1 MEYPQGNHLYKYR
14 VYNTKSLS
22 ILINKKIWLATPE
35 SFNDPFDCNI
45 KFKSQINSEAFN
57 KYLKQTGRTT
67 GDLNRDYN
75 TFLKGLAEFRNKDI
89 KKFGV
94 FSMSQ
99 IKDNILM
106 WSHYANQHEGFCIEF
121 VRSSNNLLGDI
132 EVTRP
137 VDYHCNY
144 PEVEPLDSNGN
155 IDHSIFRKMLFTKAK
170 DWSYEKEWRLTYD
183 EGNKEEQLPADIS
196 SIIFGL
202 RMPEE
207 HKNTIRNI
215 LADQPNIRF
224 QQATEEEYQFR
235 LKIVDL

>member
-1 MEYPQGNHLYKYR
+1 MEYPKVTHLYKYR
-14 VYNTKSLS
+14 EYNTNSLS
-22 ILINKKIWLATPE
+22 ILINKKIWLATPD

-45 KFKSQINSEAFN
+45 KFKSEINSEAFR
-57 KYLKQTGRTT
+57 KYLKQTDRAT
-67 GDLNRDYN
+67 GDLNRDYK
-75 TFLKGLAEFRNKDI
+75 TFLEKLEEFRNKDI

-99 IKDNILM
+99 INDNILM

-137 VDYHCNY
+137 VDYHFNY
-144 PEVEPLDSNGN
+144 PEVDPLDSDGN
-155 IDHSIFRKMLFTKAK
+155 IDHSIFRKMLFIKAK
-170 DWSYEKEWRLTYD
+170 DWSYENEWRLTYD
-183 EGNKEEQLPADIS
+183 EGNTEEQLPANIS

-207 HKNTIRNI
+207 HKNDIRKI

-235 LKIVDL
+235 LKISDL